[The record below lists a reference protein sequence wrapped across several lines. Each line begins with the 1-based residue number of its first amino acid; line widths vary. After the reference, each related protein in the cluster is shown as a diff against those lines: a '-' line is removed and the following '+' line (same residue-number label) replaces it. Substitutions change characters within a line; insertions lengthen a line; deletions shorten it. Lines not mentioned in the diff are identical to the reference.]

1 MTGEVCVVVKPIV
14 ITLDAFFWSRSCGVL
29 VARGGEKNLLWREI
43 ETEKLSQHEALLNN
57 LKAARI
63 VPAAFV
69 IDGRRGVRELLKRL
83 FPMVAIQ
90 LCQFHAV
97 QTVTQR
103 LTKRPKLAAGKQLR
117 AIALELK
124 YCGRSRFARK
134 LHKWQRRWNYFL
146 SEKTPDESRRKWHY
160 THKKLRSAYF
170 GLIRN
175 LPWLFTHLDHKKL
188 GIPNTTNSC
197 DGWFAHLKQR
207 VKIHRGLHHRRRK
220 KMTDFF
226 LESGCF

>member
-1 MTGEVCVVVKPIV
+1 MAVLKPIV

-29 VARGGEKNLLWREI
+29 VARGSGKNLLWQEI
-43 ETEKLSQHEALLNN
+43 ESEKLSHYEALLNN
-57 LKAARI
+57 LKAAKI

-83 FPMVAIQ
+83 LPAVPIQ
-90 LCQFHAV
+90 LCQFHAI

-124 YCGRSRFARK
+124 RCGQPRFTRK
-134 LHKWQRRWNYFL
+134 LHKWQQRWNHFL
-146 SEKTPDESRRKWHY
+146 NEKTPDESRRKWHY

-170 GLIRN
+170 GLVRN
-175 LPWLFTHLDHKKL
+175 LPWLFTHIHYKKL

-197 DGWFAHLKQR
+197 DGSFAHLKQR
-207 VKIHRGLHHRRRK
+207 IKIHRGLRHHRRK

-226 LESGCF
+226 LENGCS